1 MGAEGCCENYAKS
14 EINPRHLWNEHDD
27 DRIYFDP
34 AGWDDHEATCKEC
47 KPDEEDDE

>member
-14 EINPRHLWNEHDD
+14 EINPRHLWNEHDST
-27 DRIYFDP
+27 RIYTDP